1 MNNLINVLL
10 SVFMVVPSLMAQKF
24 EGASEPMNGLNSRY
38 NEEFIAVHPSGGQIA
53 FSRANHPYNQ
63 GGRFDEG
70 DIWISKFDS
79 IWHAATNWHEVN
91 NDQISNPIGW
101 SADGST
107 FLFNRVSTKG
117 GELKTEI
124 WAIAQGQLE
133 QLEIS
138 YFKNKSIHQ
147 SGCISADNRYI
158 ILSMESGSTRGV
170 EDLYVITRN
179 GDKWNA
185 PKNLGS
191 LINTEFQEI
200 TPFLAP
206 DNKTLYFATNG
217 RKGFGSFDLFV
228 TERLD
233 DTWRNWS
240 TPRNLGEAINTVG
253 RETAMAF
260 SAGSEYAYF
269 VSTRNS
275 DGYGDIRRIKFK
287 SDDVTVDTTM
297 VLLEIDSTAIV
308 EVKENPMITG
318 LRLVDAMRSVPISGQ
333 AKLKV
338 GGAMRSVNLSD
349 NGILE
354 LDGGQMGEIEMRGYL
369 PVNFKTFSDSL
380 VTVRLEPLE
389 VGRVIRLESVL
400 FSRGRAQII
409 ESSFEELD
417 RVVNMMKNNPD
428 INILLKG
435 HTDGNGD
442 PKQNLELSEERAA
455 TVRKYLIGK
464 GINRK
469 RIESIGLGGD
479 DPIASNAT
487 EETRKLNRR
496 VEIEI
501 KE

>member
-1 MNNLINVLL
+1 MNNLIFTFLGLL
-10 SVFMVVPSLMAQKF
+10 IVVPAVLGQEF
-24 EGASEPMNGLNSRY
+24 VGESEPISGLNSRY
-38 NEEFIAVHPSGGQIA
+38 NEEFIAVHPSGLQIA

-63 GGRFDEG
+63 GGRSDEG

-107 FLFNRVSTKG
+107 FLFNRISTKG
-117 GELKTEI
+117 GELKTEV
-124 WAIAQGQLE
+124 WAMASGQLQ
-133 QLEIS
+133 QLEIA
-138 YFKNKSIHQ
+138 YFKNRSRHQ

-170 EDLYVITRN
+170 EDLYVIARE

-191 LINTEFQEI
+191 VINTEFQEI

-240 TPRNLGEAINTVG
+240 TPRNLGKAINTVG

-287 SDDVTVDTTM
+287 SDDVATDTTM
-297 VLLEIDSTAIV
+297 VQLEIDSTAMV
-308 EVKENPMITG
+308 EVIDDPLITG

-338 GGAMRSVNLSD
+338 GGAIRSVNLSA

-354 LDGGQMGEIEMRGYL
+354 LDGGQIGEIEMRGYL
-369 PVNFKTFSDSL
+369 SVNFKAFPDSL
-380 VTVRLEPLE
+380 VTIRLEPLE

-442 PKQNLELSEERAA
+442 PKQNLELSEERADK
-455 TVRKYLIGK
+455 VRKYLIGK
-464 GINRK
+464 GISRK
-469 RIESIGLGGD
+469 RIDSIGLGGEE
-479 DPIASNAT
+479 PIASNAT